1 MFPVR
6 PAFELNLQLLLH
18 RSLRRLSARCF
29 SVRRQLPVLVQSL
42 GHELLSSKQQ
52 TVREQLV
59 NTEQH
64 LAAEEPDISLKT
76 ANRERKLDSP
86 SSGDT
91 NTSPQT
97 RYSVRQ
103 TWSFWKVH
111 FVLF

>member
-29 SVRRQLPVLVQSL
+29 SVRRQLPVLVQS
-42 GHELLSSKQQ
+42 QQ

-91 NTSPQT
+91 NTTPQT